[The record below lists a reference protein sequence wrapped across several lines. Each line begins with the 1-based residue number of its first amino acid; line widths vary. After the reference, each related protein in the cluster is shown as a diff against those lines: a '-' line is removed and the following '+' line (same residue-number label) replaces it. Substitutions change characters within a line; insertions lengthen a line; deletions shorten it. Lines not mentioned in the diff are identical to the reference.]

1 MATYTAQILIGRSHI
16 YHGGITPN
24 HVLFLSENSRS
35 AWILHSFSKPG
46 FQKVFVCDPNT
57 LIKDAVLITA
67 IFILRSEKLLKQL
80 PDTIKKKLKSNYLEL
95 YRVIDPEVSDNLYGI
110 LKDISFNHLKLLISI
125 FNELSLK
132 SVSILEKYKD
142 LEFEVC
148 TTFYSR
154 TYNPFNDFFL
164 TNDKISNETSIK
176 QYINYLKYIKDGMC

>member
-16 YHGGITPN
+16 YQGGITPN

-35 AWILHSFSKPG
+35 AWILRSLSRPD

-67 IFILRSEKLLKQL
+67 IFILKSEKLLERL
-80 PDTIKKKLKSNYLEL
+80 PDTIKKTLKSNYLEL
-95 YRVIDPEVSDNLYGI
+95 YRVIHPKILDDLYGI
-110 LKDISFNHLKLLISI
+110 LKDISFNHIKLSISI
-125 FNELSLK
+125 FDESSIK
-132 SVSILEKYKD
+132 GVGILEKYKD

-164 TNDKISNETSIK
+164 TDDKISNETSIK
-176 QYINYLKYIKDGMC
+176 QHINYLRYIKDDMY